1 MPVCP
6 SCGEELDYND
16 TFGQWIGGRIVANKG
31 TIYTCPNGSSE
42 DEEQQALC
50 ESSCHYIAGY
60 WHNYESDE
68 TLRGGYP
75 C

>member
-1 MPVCP
+1 
-6 SCGEELDYND
+6 
-16 TFGQWIGGRIVANKG
+16 VANKG
-31 TIYTCPNGSSE
+31 TIYTCPNGSSD

-50 ESSCHYIAGY
+50 ESSCHNIAGY
-60 WHNYESDE
+60 WYNYESDE